1 VIRAVLLDAL
11 GTLVRLEPPAPRLRV
26 QLSRLAG
33 VEVSE
38 EQAERGF
45 RAEIA
50 YYLQHHG
57 EGRDPASLDCLRD
70 RCARVLAGELGLAG
84 VDHTAVRAAMLGS
97 LEFTAFPDAADALR
111 ELRERGLRLVVASN
125 WDCSLSEV
133 LERAGLRS
141 LVDGVVSS
149 AVAGAP
155 KPHPAV
161 FEQALRLAGATPEEA
176 LHVGDSVENDVEGA
190 RAAGVPALLLVREGD
205 APAGVE
211 VIRSLGE
218 LPSLVFV
225 R

>member
-1 VIRAVLLDAL
+1 
-11 GTLVRLEPPAPRLRV
+11 
-26 QLSRLAG
+26 
-33 VEVSE
+33 
-38 EQAERGF
+38 
-45 RAEIA
+45 
-50 YYLQHHG
+50 
-57 EGRDPASLDCLRD
+57 
-70 RCARVLAGELGLAG
+70 
-84 VDHTAVRAAMLGS
+84 
-97 LEFTAFPDAADALR
+97 
-111 ELRERGLRLVVASN
+111 
-125 WDCSLSEV
+125 V

-190 RAAGVPALLLVREGD
+190 RAAGVPALLVVREGD

>member
-11 GTLVRLEPPAPRLRV
+11 GTLVRLEPPAPRLRAE
-26 QLSRLAG
+26 LSRLAG

-57 EGRDPASLDCLRD
+57 EGRDPASLERLRD
-70 RCARVLAGELGLAG
+70 RCARVLADELGLAG

-111 ELRERGLRLVVASN
+111 ELRERALRLVVASN

-141 LVDGVVSS
+141 LVGGVASS

-190 RAAGVPALLLVREGD
+190 RAVGVPALLLVREGD